1 MKALLPQPGQSQ
13 QGPRTG
19 ARPPAHGFGGNSSL
33 VDAIRLA
40 QAGDPSLLEAL
51 GGDRSTIAMMSE
63 FTHTEE
69 MSAIGGVSEQ
79 GAIWGDVGHN
89 VQQTQA
95 VAEVG
100 GPGVGPLVDLP
111 ARRGG
116 LIETE
121 WRPPFAQISGSDIV
135 MTDGNYTIEM
145 SAPTVIVYDDS
156 GNEITKIWGD
166 PHVNEDGADSA
177 QWHFG
182 EDSTFILPDGTKIC
196 CDTEPNS
203 KGEWYVVGVDVLG
216 GNQRFH
222 HGEGGDG
229 GMSRDA
235 EEWDLA
241 NADRSEDASAGV
253 FALQDNNQWAVQAKD
268 GAFYDI
274 NNESWSAY
282 LNDRDIDHGAAATG
296 LTERQTAVAGDADLK
311 ARQQTGRGGGAS
323 ARSHSHES
331 ETHAWFAMQ
340 EVQVD
345 AATGEVV
352 DPLRYMPE
360 ATRILQRGE
369 PNYLPGIDREMN
381 VSNVADN
388 EGWAS
393 TLVDEEMKVTFGW
406 YNVHLDEEAWKVCH
420 AYNSELVLWGQE
432 MFVHH
437 DVYQA
442 IEADYHSPPGNQQGI
457 ARERGGFLMEP
468 QWRASFLKH
477 SDSAVVI
484 TPLGYTIEM
493 KGHEVIIYDDKGN
506 QETRIWGDPH
516 VNERGGGDNWH
527 FGNDSTFILPDGT
540 KLCLDTKETSPG
552 VFYTVGVDVLCGVER
567 YHYGVG
573 DEVGMTE
580 DAMEWD
586 KEHADAST
594 DAHAGVFALQDNGE
608 WAILAEDGKFYD
620 ITDETWGEYLKDKD
634 VDFDPNK
641 VAQGLTEDQVAVAD
655 DRDLRLREEALR
667 NGWGTPRPETR
678 NGRRMQRFDRLHVE
692 AEIMALL
699 IRDDVVDRRG

>member
-1 MKALLPQPGQSQ
+1 MKALLPQNAQSQ
-13 QGPRTG
+13 RNARSG
-19 ARPPAHGFGGNSSL
+19 ARASNAGHGANSNLL
-33 VDAIRLA
+33 VAIQAA
-40 QAGDPSLLEAL
+40 QAGDTSLLDAFGADEA
-51 GGDRSTIAMMSE
+51 TTAMMTQ
-63 FTHTEE
+63 FVHTEE

-79 GAIWGDVGHN
+79 GAIWGDIGHN
-89 VQQTQA
+89 TETTETVQEGDGT
-95 VAEVG
+95 G
-100 GPGVGPLVDLP
+100 RGLVDLP
-111 ARRGG
+111 VRRGG

-145 SAPTVIVYDDS
+145 SAPTVIVYDDA

-166 PHVNEDGADSA
+166 PHVNENGAKSA

-203 KGEWYVVGVDVLG
+203 KGEWYTVGVDVLA

-222 HGEGGDG
+222 HGKGGDG
-229 GMSRDA
+229 GMTRDA

-241 NADRSEDASAGV
+241 NADRSEDSSAGV

-268 GAFYDI
+268 GQFYDI
-274 NNESWSAY
+274 TNESWSAY
-282 LNDRDIDHGAAATG
+282 LNDRDIDFGAAATG
-296 LTERQTAVAGDADLK
+296 LTERQTSVAGDADLK
-311 ARQQTGRGGGAS
+311 ARQQQGAGGGAGS
-323 ARSHSHES
+323 TRREGA

-340 EVQVD
+340 EVEVN

-393 TLVDEEMKVTFGW
+393 TLIDRELNVTFGW
-406 YNVHLDEEAWKVCH
+406 YNAHIDEEAWKVCH
-420 AYNSELVLWGQE
+420 AYNSEVVLWGQE

-437 DVYQA
+437 DVYQR
-442 IEADYHSPPGNQQGI
+442 IESDYHSPPGNQQGI
-457 ARERGGFLMEP
+457 AKERGGFLMEP
-468 QWRASFLKH
+468 KWRAPFLKH

-484 TPLGYTIEM
+484 TPAGYTIEM

-540 KLCLDTKETSPG
+540 KLCLDTKETKPG
-552 VFYTVGVDVLCGVER
+552 VYFTVGVDILCGVER

-573 DEVGMTE
+573 DKAGMTE

-586 KEHADAST
+586 AEHADAAT

-608 WAILAEDGKFYD
+608 WAILADDGKFYD
-620 ITDETWGEYLKDKD
+620 ITDETWSDYLKDKD

-641 VAQGLTEDQVAVAD
+641 VARGITEHQVAVAD

-667 NGWGTPRPETR
+667 NGWGTPRQETR
-678 NGRRMQRFDRLHVE
+678 NGRRVQRFERLFVE
-692 AEIMALL
+692 AEVMALL
-699 IRDDVVDRRG
+699 VRDDVIDRRR